1 MYFKISFGGIS
12 KEDGYHLLISLI
24 RESIFHLSFSLFTQ
38 LLDLKT
44 SALDSN
50 WLYIAMTMET
60 VLELDYEDAVED
72 DYVFVRNIYS
82 VLNLG
87 FENVAIDVFI
97 H

>member
-1 MYFKISFGGIS
+1 MYQKISFSGVSEVGG
-12 KEDGYHLLISLI
+12 YRLLIPLI
-24 RESIFHLSFSLFTQ
+24 RGSVFHLSFSLFTQ

-87 FENVAIDVFI
+87 FENVAIDIFI